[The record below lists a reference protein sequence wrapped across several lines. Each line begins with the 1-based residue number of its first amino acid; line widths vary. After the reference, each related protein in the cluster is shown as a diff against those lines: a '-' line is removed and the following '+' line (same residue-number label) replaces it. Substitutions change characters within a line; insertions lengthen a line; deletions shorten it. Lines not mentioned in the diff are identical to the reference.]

1 MSAEVLDDLMAAL
14 SVEMLALSSAQQFDE
29 TSVGKLETLD

>member
-14 SVEMLALSSAQQFDE
+14 SVEKLALSSAGPLDE